1 MKKGKRFIITI
12 HVLKIGPLIEENF
25 RRRSGGI
32 VFSMAIC
39 LEASTSAYEGVLAA
53 VVAACVSTR
62 MNACSYTIRVVHYR
76 NNIIHIYTSYELYS
90 MYVLMYVCTVCM
102 YSM

>member
-53 VVAACVSTR
+53 VVAACVSTG
-62 MNACSYTIRVVHYR
+62 MNACSYTLRMVHYR
-76 NNIIHIYTSYELYS
+76 NNIIHIYTS
-90 MYVLMYVCTVCM
+90 
-102 YSM
+102 